1 MIRAAKP
8 SDMAQLVKLI
18 EAHAAY
24 EGFPFQHGFP
34 NRAGL
39 ERLAFGHS
47 TRLLIWVAEQDD
59 QLIGYMSA
67 TVDYSTWNAAAFLYL
82 DCLYLTE
89 AARGLG
95 LGKQMMET
103 LDLFAA
109 ERGIPAIEWQTP
121 PDNAL
126 GLGFY
131 RHIGARELPKRRF
144 TRSVPSLFEE
154 RAVA

>member
-8 SDMAQLVKLI
+8 TDMPQLVSLI

-24 EGFPFQHGFP
+24 EGFPFPGGFQ
-34 NRAGL
+34 NRDGL
-39 ERLAFGHS
+39 ERLAFGHG
-47 TRLLIWVAEQDD
+47 TRLLIWVAEEEER
-59 QLIGYMSA
+59 LIGYMSA

-82 DCLYLTE
+82 DCLYLSE

-103 LDLFAA
+103 LDAFAA
-109 ERGIPAIEWQTP
+109 DRGIPAIEWQTP

-131 RHIGARELPKRRF
+131 RHIGARELPKQRF
-144 TRSVPSLFEE
+144 TRRVPGLMDE